1 MLNRTSLAR
10 AAPYLTV
17 GAVAGYLYYVAVNIQ
32 YSARAGTLGPDF
44 WPKLILILV
53 IAACVYEVVRILVL
67 RSNTEIGGVLEKLV
81 DESAREHGAEG
92 LPPTAAKR
100 HPWLLAGGMALTAA
114 YVIVVQKLGFFSAT
128 VPYLAAFI
136 ALGGYR
142 RWGVIAITSVV
153 GTLLMFFFFMK
164 VVYISLPIGEPPF
177 QTVTFFLMQLLGVR

>member
-1 MLNRTSLAR
+1 MPNTRLAR

-17 GAVAGYLYYVAVNIQ
+17 GAVAGYLYYVALNIQ

-53 IAACVYEVVRILVL
+53 LAACAYEVVRILVL
-67 RSNTEIGGVLEKLV
+67 RSRTEISGVLEKLV
-81 DESAREHGAEG
+81 DESAPEHESVS
-92 LPPTAAKR
+92 PEPTAPSR
-100 HPWLLAGGMALTAA
+100 PWILLGGIALTAA
-114 YVIVVQKLGFFSAT
+114 YVVLVQKLGFFTAT

-142 RWGVIAITSVV
+142 RWGVIALTSVI

-177 QTVTFFLMQLLGVR
+177 QSVTYFLMQLFGIR